1 MADDGVKSEVV
12 VKTEGG
18 GAAQAADAVVVK
30 SENGSASASDA
41 SATAAASSGLPQLDG
56 AVFFRRLQ
64 ALYRSWAEHKSSAA
78 WGGANALCVLA
89 GKPQPD
95 ESGYRKSAVLQIFLL
110 GYLEFP
116 ETLMIFTPKTLY
128 VLTAGK
134 KCTFGVTSWVHL
146 YVRV

>member
-1 MADDGVKSEVV
+1 MADDVKSEPVV

-18 GAAQAADAVVVK
+18 DAPADAVVVK
-30 SENGSASASDA
+30 KESGGE
-41 SATAAASSGLPQLDG
+41 AAAATPAAPGLPQLDG

-64 ALYRSWAEHKSSAA
+64 TLYRSWSENKSSAA
-78 WGGANALCVLA
+78 WGGADALCVLA

-116 ETLMIFTPKTLY
+116 ETLMIFTPSTLY

-134 KCTFGVTSWVHL
+134 KCTSACLCV
-146 YVRV
+146 